1 MKTKKIVDKLK
12 SIVLLLILIAIAA
25 IFEGRAFFSF
35 FNMMN
40 ILLSV
45 SVYGIMICG
54 SIFPLLVGGMDLS
67 IGSVAAFSAIAGAR
81 VMIASGFSLAG
92 ILSGIFIAMLVG
104 GLIGLLNG
112 IMSYYFE
119 VPALLATISTQY
131 IFYAVAQ
138 LITENR
144 TVSCGNSDI
153 FEFIGSGT
161 ILGIPFPVY
170 ILIFLAAFIYF
181 VLNKTVFGRQ
191 VYAVGGNVKA
201 SRMVGVNAGRVV
213 IASYILSGITAALGG
228 IVLTSMN
235 TMVRANT
242 GYGYELY
249 VFIGLMVGGV
259 NFAGGE
265 GTIQGGLFGALLV
278 GVLNNVMMMVG
289 IDATYHNMI
298 QGIVMIIAVAL
309 TARRALINSG
319 MSKKVSLTVRQ
330 GK

>member
-1 MKTKKIVDKLK
+1 MKTEKITNKLK
-12 SIVLLLILIAIAA
+12 SIALLLILLVIAA
-25 IFEGRAFFSF
+25 VFEGRAFFSF
-35 FNMMN
+35 FNIMN

-67 IGSVAAFSAIAGAR
+67 IGSVAAFSAIVGAR
-81 VMIASGFSLAG
+81 VMIACGFSLAG
-92 ILSGIFIAMLVG
+92 ILGGIFAAMLTG

-112 IMSYYFE
+112 IVSYYFE

-170 ILIFLAAFIYF
+170 IMVFLAVLVYFI
-181 VLNKTVFGRQ
+181 LNKTVFGRQ

-201 SRMVGVNAGRVV
+201 SRMVGVNAGCV
-213 IASYILSGITAALGG
+213 IMASYILSGIAAALGG

-235 TMVRANT
+235 TMVKANT

-278 GVLNNVMMMVG
+278 GVLSNVMMMVG

-298 QGIVMIIAVAL
+298 QGIVIIIAVAL
-309 TARRALINSG
+309 TARRALVGSG
-319 MSKKVSLTVRQ
+319 MSKKASIAIRH